1 MSSSS
6 IQYNET
12 WCGSCETLASFEQFR
27 ASFCER
33 VSLIPNRKHFKLYY
47 SRPQKKQIYV
57 VCYKIICFLPPV
69 IQGNINTK
77 EIHNSPP
84 SVMSFSAICDVLLCH
99 LWCLSLPF
107 CDLLIL
113 DLYPYMG
120 GYKSSPCDVNVSYNS
135 FLTINTFNERINSK
149 SIHAD
154 EIGIFGKLR
163 LFWIIHKTFCYSPLY
178 ICKDIWHS

>member
-1 MSSSS
+1 M
-6 IQYNET
+6 
-12 WCGSCETLASFEQFR
+12 
-27 ASFCER
+27 
-33 VSLIPNRKHFKLYY
+33 
-47 SRPQKKQIYV
+47 
-57 VCYKIICFLPPV
+57 CYKIICFLPPV

-107 CDLLIL
+107 CDVLIL

-149 SIHAD
+149 SIVYSIVFWKV
-154 EIGIFGKLR
+154 EIVLNNSQDLLLLTIVHLQRHLTQLGTVEGRFCPE
-163 LFWIIHKTFCYSPLY
+163 LFIEEQATSSGRFFNCNRCCNNVTS
-178 ICKDIWHS
+178 CD